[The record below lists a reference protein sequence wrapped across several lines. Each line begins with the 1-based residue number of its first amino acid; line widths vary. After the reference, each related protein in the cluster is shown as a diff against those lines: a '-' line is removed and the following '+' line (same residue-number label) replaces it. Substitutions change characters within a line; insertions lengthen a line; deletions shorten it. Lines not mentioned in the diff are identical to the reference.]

1 VICEKIGMNVAV
13 IGVGHWGIKHV
24 DEYIQL
30 GYNVIVCDKSKE
42 NINNCKDRFGTVE
55 AKNLECSLKKFM
67 KKNHFQW
74 MTH

>member
-1 VICEKIGMNVAV
+1 MKVAV

-30 GYNVIVCDKSKE
+30 GYNVIICDKSKE

-55 AKNLECSLKKFM
+55 AKFRNNSK
-67 KKNHFQW
+67 
-74 MTH
+74 